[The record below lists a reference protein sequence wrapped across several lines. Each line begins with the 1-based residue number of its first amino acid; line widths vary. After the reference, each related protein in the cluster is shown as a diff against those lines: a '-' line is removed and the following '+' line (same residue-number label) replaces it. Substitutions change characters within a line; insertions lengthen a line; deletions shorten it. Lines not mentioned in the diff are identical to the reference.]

1 MTFSR
6 NSYQFPSYLLLLLV
20 LLSGCSKSTQQPPVD
35 ETNSSLEAKPRVGLI
50 MKSLANEFFATMEQ
64 GAVAHQ
70 SANSEQYDLICNGI
84 KDETDLSRQVAL
96 VNEMVAANVDAIVI
110 APADSKALIPCLRRA
125 MQAGVI
131 VINIDNQLD
140 KEVMSQESIQIPFV
154 GPDNRAGARMVGDY
168 LAEKLNKGD
177 EVAILEGKTTAFNGI
192 QRRAG
197 FTDAAEAAG
206 LTIVSSQSAD
216 WENNKANTI
225 TLSMLS
231 EYPNLKAIMA
241 SNDSMAL
248 GAIAAIKSIGRSGD
262 IQVVG
267 FDNISAMKE
276 LIDNG
281 TVLATADQHAAD
293 LAVFGIE
300 TALKLLDQ
308 PGSKVQNVQTP
319 VDLIVKVVQ

>member
-1 MTFSR
+1 MTFLR
-6 NSYQFPSYLLLLLV
+6 KSYQSPSYLLLLIF
-20 LLSGCSKSTQQPPVD
+20 LLSGCSKSNQQSQVD
-35 ETNSSLEAKPRVGLI
+35 ETNSSLKTKPRVGLI

-64 GAVAHQ
+64 GAFAHQ
-70 SANSEQYDLICNGI
+70 AANSEQYELICNGI

-96 VNEMVAANVDAIVI
+96 VNEMVAANIDAIVI

-140 KEVMSQESIQIPFV
+140 KEVMSQEAIQIPFV

-192 QRRAG
+192 QRRTG
-197 FTDAAEAAG
+197 FSDAAEAAG
-206 LTIVSSQSAD
+206 LKIVSSQSAD
-216 WENNKANTI
+216 WETNKANTI

-248 GAIAAIKSIGRSGD
+248 GAIAAIKSTGRSGE

-267 FDNISAMKE
+267 FDNISAMKD

-308 PGSKVQNVQTP
+308 PESKVQNVQTP
-319 VDLIVKVVQ
+319 VDLIVKAVQ